1 MKLTNLKKKNKR
13 LYNEWVE
20 YYQERAEIEFDSLID
35 YRTMQFENEGAEEI
49 GTNNLK
55 KYLMNEIEYQLEM
68 DKEQQYMEKEI
79 YKLTSNTQKN
89 DTN

>member
-1 MKLTNLKKKNKR
+1 MKLTNLKKK
-13 LYNEWVE
+13 
-20 YYQERAEIEFDSLID
+20 
-35 YRTMQFENEGAEEI
+35 
-49 GTNNLK
+49 
-55 KYLMNEIEYQLEM
+55 MNEIEYQLEM